1 MYNCVIIIWY
11 ELFERNIGG
20 FWRKMMNADVKKSFL
35 VNGNAF
41 SDIKRIIGIVSGKG
55 GVGKS
60 TVTCALARRLA
71 SMGYKVGIMD
81 ADITGPSIPRM
92 MGIAERCEEN
102 DKGIVPPC
110 SAEGIKIISMN
121 LLLKNE
127 DDAVI
132 WRGPVIANW
141 VKQFYTDVY
150 WGELDFLLVDMP
162 PGTGD
167 VPLTVFQS
175 LPIDG
180 IVLVTS

>member
-1 MYNCVIIIWY
+1 
-11 ELFERNIGG
+11 
-20 FWRKMMNADVKKSFL
+20 MNADVKKSFL

-92 MGIAERCEEN
+92 MGVAERCEEN

-141 VKQFYTDVY
+141 VKQLYTGESLIFY
-150 WGELDFLLVDMP
+150 WLICRPEQGMSHLLFSSRCLLMELCL
-162 PGTGD
+162 
-167 VPLTVFQS
+167 
-175 LPIDG
+175 
-180 IVLVTS
+180 